1 VPNGQH
7 FWLARRKF
15 SLTFACS
22 HNLCLSSPS
31 FSKGI
36 HVYLPLVKPIS
47 LGLPLADAQIAVTT
61 KAYCHSLVQHM
72 AFGRSPGSRQAL
84 LLLLPLLL
92 FLLMLVETTW
102 GG

>member
-1 VPNGQH
+1 MPNGQY

-15 SLTFACS
+15 SLTFARS
-22 HNLCLSSPS
+22 QNLYLSSPS
-31 FSKGI
+31 LSKGI
-36 HVYLPLVKPIS
+36 YLYLPLVKPIS

-84 LLLLPLLL
+84 LLLL
-92 FLLMLVETTW
+92 LLMLVETTW